1 MEEHHM
7 HSHAF
12 IVNRCILLL
21 LLLMEAASVC
31 PVCANP
37 HTACTCEGCT
47 SARLDTKI
55 SIIIFNY
62 YYYYYYKATCMHLH
76 YIKLNAQCRLC

>member
-1 MEEHHM
+1 M

-47 SARLDTKI
+47 SARLDTEI

-62 YYYYYYKATCMHLH
+62 YYYYYKATMHAPALH
-76 YIKLNAQCRLC
+76 QVKCPVSTVLG